1 MIGGWFNSKGKEQI
15 IMIDSFFLV
24 VKNEDFCED
33 SRHDAVIFMFF
44 VKQGAV
50 VTTTSLT

>member
-1 MIGGWFNSKGKEQI
+1 
-15 IMIDSFFLV
+15 MIDSFFLV
-24 VKNEDFCED
+24 IKKKKICEN